1 MSDKEY
7 AFVRVELEEK
17 LESVR
22 NKTLGEVDTANVFAI
37 TETNPKVTG
46 IAGDVIEQSILG
58 YPPDSRQQPDI
69 LVDGVPTEVKTTG
82 LRPAKQGKGLEAKE
96 PMSITAVSLDTIVDE
111 DFLDSNFWHK
121 LEHMLIIYYLYDSD
135 TTVQAAEYAR
145 FPIKGYQFH
154 EFDEEEIE
162 TLKADWQLVHDFVK
176 HIQDKYPSLED
187 RKEHYPK
194 LSSALRKELMLI
206 DTAPKYPHPPRF
218 RLKRSTVSALAKKA
232 FGESME
238 QLPKSYTTYAAID
251 LELSNA
257 SNKYGNKTMREICE
271 MLGIDAG
278 GKSLA
283 EQVVVHIFGGTGK
296 LNKIELFSKIGLVLK
311 TTALTRK
318 GLETEDTKLFTID
331 FENLTNP
338 NTLFEESQFYEYFS
352 DNQFLFIVFEEPSK
366 DAPLLDNK
374 LLGFK
379 RLSFNEDFIETEVR
393 KVWEEA
399 RRLIATKELRFIPD
413 IDKKTGK
420 PKVNKT
426 GVVRGAPNFP
436 KSKDGNIF
444 VRGSGNDSTDKS
456 ICINDIDMYRQY
468 VWIKGSYLSRL
479 LKAEPW
485 V

>member
-1 MSDKEY
+1 MGDKQY
-7 AFVRVELEEK
+7 AYVRIELEEK
-17 LESVR
+17 LDSVR

-82 LRPAKQGKGLEAKE
+82 LRPAKRGKGLEAKE

-111 DFLDSNFWHK
+111 DFSNSNFWHK

-135 TTVQAAEYAR
+135 TTVQAAEYAN

-162 TLKADWQLVHDFVK
+162 TLKADWQLIHDFVK
-176 HIQDKYPSLED
+176 RIHEEYPNPEE
-187 RKEHYPK
+187 RKAHYPK

-218 RLKRSTVSALAKKA
+218 RLKRSTVSALARKV

-238 QLPKSYTTYAAID
+238 QLPKGYTTYTAID
-251 LELSNA
+251 LELNNA
-257 SNKYGNKTMREICE
+257 SSKYGDKTMREICE
-271 MLGIDAG
+271 KFGIDPG
-278 GKSLA
+278 SKSLA
-283 EQVVVHIFGGTGK
+283 EQVVVRIFGGSGK
-296 LNKIELFSKIGLVLK
+296 LNKIELFSKIGLILK
-311 TTALTRK
+311 TITLTQE
-318 GLETEDTKLFTID
+318 GLRTEDTKLFTID
-331 FENLTNP
+331 FDNLTDP
-338 NTLFEESQFYEYFS
+338 NILFEESQFYEYFS
-352 DNQFLFIVFEEPSK
+352 DNQFLFIVYEEPSK
-366 DAPLLDNK
+366 EAPLLDNR

-379 RLSFNEDFIETEVR
+379 RLSFSEDFIETEVR
-393 KVWEEA
+393 KVWEEM
-399 RRLIATKELRFIPD
+399 RRLITTKELRFVPE

-420 PKVNKT
+420 PKVNNT
-426 GVVRGAPNFP
+426 GVISGAPNFP
-436 KSKDGNIF
+436 KSKDGPVFI
-444 VRGSGNDSTDKS
+444 RGTGNDSTDKPVR
-456 ICINDIDMYRQY
+456 INSIDMYRQQ
-468 VWIKGSYLSRL
+468 VWIKGAVMAKMLES
-479 LKAEPW
+479 EPW